1 MAQRQSTRKVLSDEV
16 QGAGSYVMLRALEY
30 GLIEE
35 RMKLDADDAG
45 AILDFNREFVKAI
58 VVDWNWVDDAGALL
72 PVPSEDPSVIS
83 RLVMPEFEFLAS
95 ASGLNQAAEQK
106 KA

>member
-1 MAQRQSTRKVLSDEV
+1 MAQRQSTRKILSDEV

-35 RMKLDADDAG
+35 RMKLDADDRG
-45 AILDFNREFVKAI
+45 AILEFNREFVKAI
-58 VVDWNWVDDAGALL
+58 VVDWNWVDDAGEPLAL
-72 PVPSEDPSVIS
+72 PADDPAVIS
-83 RLVMPEFEFLAS
+83 RLVMPEFEWLAN
-95 ASGLNQAAEQK
+95 ASGLNQAAEEK

>member
-1 MAQRQSTRKVLSDEV
+1 MAQRVSTKKILSDDV
-16 QGAGSYVMLRALEY
+16 QGEGSFVVLRALEY

-35 RMKLDADDAG
+35 RMKLDADDTA

-58 VVDWNWVDDAGALL
+58 VVEWNWVDDAGALL
-72 PVPSEDPSVIS
+72 PMPSEDPSVIA
-83 RLVMPEFEFLAS
+83 RLVMPEFEFIAN
-95 ASGLNQAAEQK
+95 ASGLNKAAEQK